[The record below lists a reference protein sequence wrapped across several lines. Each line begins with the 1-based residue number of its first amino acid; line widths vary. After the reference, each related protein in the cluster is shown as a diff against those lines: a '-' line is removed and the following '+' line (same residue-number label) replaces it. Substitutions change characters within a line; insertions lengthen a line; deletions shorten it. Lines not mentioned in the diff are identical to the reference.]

1 MNVLL
6 VDDDRFVIAAL
17 KKGIDWENLGI
28 TGVYTAN
35 NISLAKEIIQNER
48 IDLLLSDIDMP
59 RGSGLDLLTFV
70 REQGNKVPAI
80 FLTNYAD
87 FGYAKR
93 ALELRSF
100 HYFLKPIDYEE
111 LTKIIKQALREISD
125 PESDT
130 KSKLTK
136 LFLSYLMEGRITC
149 KAFLQDASKLQPVIN
164 KNSEY
169 IISIFQ
175 GFDKPH
181 MSEGE
186 VSEFADAAIATER
199 VRAIYDSVIGN
210 TFAEGGILMPYHSE
224 DFLLI
229 GLVPVSTLDIS
240 NRQGR
245 LNSMMNEI
253 AATLSKEFESPV
265 RLLISGIKKI
275 PDMKDELES
284 LLSLKSSPL
293 ESGRNFISVDDSSTA
308 ALLKFVDDHFT
319 EEISREQLSELFFFD
334 PDYITKIF
342 KRETGMS
349 FKNYVIGKR
358 LDLAR
363 KLLEETDSPVH
374 DIALK
379 VGYDNYSYFTRLF
392 KKSYGITPI
401 EFRTGS
407 DYYNF

>member
-17 KKGIDWENLGI
+17 KKGIDWEALGI
-28 TGVYTAN
+28 TNIFTAN
-35 NISLAKEIIQNER
+35 NINLAKEIIQNER

-59 RGSGLDLLTFV
+59 HGSGLDLLTFV

-111 LTKIIKQALREISD
+111 LTKIIKQALLEVSD
-125 PESDT
+125 PESDSR
-130 KSKLTK
+130 SKLTK
-136 LFLSYLMEGRITC
+136 LWLSYLMEGRITC
-149 KAFLQDASKLQPVIN
+149 KAFLQDVSKLRPMID

-169 IISIFQ
+169 IISLFQ
-175 GFDKPH
+175 GFNKPH

-186 VSEFADAAIATER
+186 VSEFADAATATDR
-199 VRAIYDSVIGN
+199 IRAVYDSVIGSS
-210 TFAEGGILMPYHSE
+210 FSERGMLLPYQAE

-229 GLVPVSTLDIS
+229 GLVPVSDLDIS
-240 NRQGR
+240 SRQGR

-253 AATLSKEFESPV
+253 ASTLSKEFESPV
-265 RLLISGIKKI
+265 RLLISGIRKI
-275 PDMKDELES
+275 PEMKEELES
-284 LLSLKSSPL
+284 LLNLKSSPL
-293 ESGRNFISVDDSSTA
+293 ESERNFISIDDSSTA
-308 ALLKFVDDHFT
+308 TLLKYVDDHFT

-342 KRETGMS
+342 KRETGLS
-349 FKNYVIGKR
+349 FKNYVIDKR
-358 LDLAR
+358 LALAR
-363 KLLEETDSPVH
+363 ELLEETDSPVH

-392 KKSYGITPI
+392 KKSYGITPV
-401 EFRTGS
+401 EFRAGS
-407 DYYNF
+407 GD